1 MPINIRRNI
10 NTYII
15 SSSSMISIR
24 ISSSVYSSTRIST
37 TLDMNMIVRI
47 RGNISLHSNIN
58 TKNNVIFVFIVLYN
72 PFFQ

>member
-24 ISSSVYSSTRIST
+24 ISSSVYISTRIST